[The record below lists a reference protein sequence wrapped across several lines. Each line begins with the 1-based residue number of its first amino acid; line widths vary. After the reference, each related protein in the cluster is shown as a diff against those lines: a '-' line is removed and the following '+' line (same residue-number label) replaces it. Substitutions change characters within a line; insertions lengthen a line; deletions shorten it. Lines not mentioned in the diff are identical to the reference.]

1 MMGQGGL
8 LNHEDTVANLGLFS
22 REVLP
27 RIGELG
33 G

>member
-8 LNHEDTVANLGLFS
+8 LDHDATVANLKLFS

-27 RIGELG
+27 HLDELSA
-33 G
+33 

>member
-8 LNHEDTVANLGLFS
+8 LDHNETVANLKLFS

-27 RIGELG
+27 RIADLG
-33 G
+33 